1 MDEKW
6 RREVLSKH
14 FFGTWRC
21 KLREK
26 TLFSQLRSDGGPKIG
41 VKSYAACL
49 RADRVCLHNSCSSG
63 KSLAAHGWN
72 WKIVSWQHLFGFVMN
87 ASLKGAWNTWPWS
100 HLNTRLCFS
109 LFSQKFQPCLG
120 FCFLRGTFIH
130 VSIANTVWAWGFIR
144 NLLPPQSVRS
154 LFDLVKQG
162 ELWQTLM
169 SSFLVSVVMMQSLII
184 LLWNMTHD

>member
-109 LFSQKFQPCLG
+109 LFPKSFNL
-120 FCFLRGTFIH
+120 
-130 VSIANTVWAWGFIR
+130 AWGFVSCGGHSFMY
-144 NLLPPQSVRS
+144 PS
-154 LFDLVKQG
+154 
-162 ELWQTLM
+162 QTLFGLGV
-169 SSFLVSVVMMQSLII
+169 SSETCYLHSLSEVYLIWSNKVNCDKHLCHHFLWVWWWCNHS
-184 LLWNMTHD
+184 